1 MADDKRVAQDFAEA
15 SRNLSRVT
23 GELKDF
29 NMSAGKDIAMTAAG
43 EFKKVTDPFVQS
55 FQSLPGVATLGA
67 AGKTLFNKGFTILKN
82 KREQA
87 LLRERLGLTRE
98 EFGQLKKQ
106 KAVIDAQEKYAEELK
121 GASDKLLGID
131 VDRFNIAAGR
141 FTDESGAF
149 IGGVNRLIETNQ
161 EGIDKQEARYAA
173 EEKGAAKRVEKDNE
187 KMRKEEETQS
197 IFHSIAKGIDN
208 LAEGVANI
216 KAEDVGMGL
225 LAPIGLIGAV
235 ITTFVGAF
243 VNEVRKQFNGI
254 KAIFKTFDVLF
265 EPVKALIRNVGNTFA
280 GKDTAIGRFFQFVGD
295 TFGKLK
301 GFFNTRLESLKTS
314 KLVTGGGQLFDD
326 FVKGAKALFAPIGDL
341 FSAIGRSVKSVAAMG
356 AEGGVIG
363 KILGFAKG
371 FGATLGKLFLPI
383 TIVMGAFDLI
393 TGFIDGFKESEGDS
407 IVTKFIDGVGGGLAK
422 LIGNLIGIPLD
433 LLKSGVSWIMGAM
446 GFEKAEEFLDSFSF
460 ADLIMDLVKAPFN
473 MLSKAIDYIVGLF
486 TGENDLF
493 ADIGSMFGSIADG
506 ATSLLKS
513 ILRGILPDP
522 SGEADGVFGFIKKAV
537 SSVIPDGVYEFAGL
551 DPKTGEAIPEPESE
565 QLEAATGG
573 GSNKYDRIKARME
586 RKRNRET
593 LQMTQEE
600 KDELMASKG
609 GMQPVIINQT
619 DASQVSSNTS
629 SSSTPAP
636 MKDTSAPAGT
646 VPGHP
651 MYGYG

>member
-1 MADDKRVAQDFAEA
+1 MAEDVRQAQAFAEA
-15 SRNLSRVT
+15 SRNLIRVT
-23 GELKDF
+23 EELRDF
-29 NMSAGKDIAMTAAG
+29 NNSAGKEIALTVAG
-43 EFKKVTDPFVQS
+43 DLKKVTDGFVQP
-55 FQSLPGVATLGA
+55 FLNVPGVQTLGSI
-67 AGKTLFNKGFTILKN
+67 GKTLFNKGFAVMKD

-87 LLRERLGLTRE
+87 LLRQRLGLTRE

-106 KAVIDAQEKYAEELK
+106 KAVLDAQAKYNEEFK

-149 IGGVNRLIETNQ
+149 IGGVNRLIATNQ
-161 EGIDKQEARYAA
+161 EGIDKQEARYAS
-173 EEKGAAKRVEKDNE
+173 EQKGAARRVEKDNE
-187 KMRKEEETQS
+187 KMRQEEETQS
-197 IFHSIAKGIDN
+197 IFHSIARGIDN

-295 TFGKLK
+295 TFAKIK
-301 GFFNTRLESLKTS
+301 GFFSTRLESLKTS

-383 TIVMGAFDLI
+383 TIVIGVFDTI
-393 TGFIDGFKESEGDS
+393 TGFIDGFKESEGNNILS
-407 IVTKFIDGVGGGLAK
+407 KFYDGVGGGLGK
-422 LIGNLIGIPLD
+422 LVGNLVGIPLD
-433 LLKSGVSWIMGAM
+433 LLKSGVSWIMGKL
-446 GFEKAEEFLDSFSF
+446 GFDGAVEFLESFSF
-460 ADLIMDLVKAPFN
+460 AELIKNLVSAPFN
-473 MLSKAIDYIVGLF
+473 LISDAIDYIVKLF
-486 TGENDLF
+486 SGDANLF
-493 ADIGSMFGSIADG
+493 EDIGSMFGSIADG

-513 ILRGILPDP
+513 ILRGILPNP
-522 SGEADGVFGFIKKAV
+522 AGESEGVFGFIKKAV

-551 DPKTGEAIPEPESE
+551 DPKTGETIPEPESE
-565 QLEAATGG
+565 QIAEATG
-573 GSNKYDRIKARME
+573 SSPNAYERKKARLD
-586 RKRNRET
+586 RKRERMEARMNET
-593 LQMTQEE
+593 EEE
-600 KDELMASKG
+600 KAARRAEIP
-609 GMQPVIINQT
+609 PVIINQT
-619 DASQVSSNTS
+619 DASQVSTNTS
-629 SSSTPAP
+629 SSAVPAP
-636 MKDTSAPAGT
+636 IKDTAAPAGT

-651 MYGYG
+651 MFGYG

>member
-15 SRNLSRVT
+15 SRNLTRVT
-23 GELKDF
+23 GELKEF

-67 AGKTLFNKGFTILKN
+67 AGKTLFNKSFAILKD

-98 EFGQLKKQ
+98 EFGQMKKQ
-106 KAVIDAQEKYAEELK
+106 KAVLDAQKKYNDEFNSATK
-121 GASDKLLGID
+121 NLLGFDANKIRSALTLGMKENSI
-131 VDRFNIAAGR
+131 VPSI
-141 FTDESGAF
+141 EK
-149 IGGVNRLIETNQ
+149 LISTTQ
-161 EGIDKQEARYAA
+161 EGIDK
-173 EEKGAAKRVEKDNE
+173 EERRQLASQKGAAARVEADNE
-187 KMRKEEETQS
+187 KMRQEQETQS
-197 IFHSIAKGIDN
+197 IFHSIAAGIDN
-208 LAEGVANI
+208 LAAGVANI

-243 VNEVRKQFNGI
+243 VTEVKRQFDGI
-254 KAIFKTFDVLF
+254 KAIFKTFDTLF
-265 EPVKALIRNVGNTFA
+265 EPVKNLIRNVGKTFA
-280 GKDTAIGRFFQFVGD
+280 GKDTAIGRFFQFIGD
-295 TFGKLK
+295 TFKSIK

-314 KLVTGGGQLFDD
+314 KLVQGGGQLFDD

-371 FGATLGKLFLPI
+371 FGATLGKLFLPV
-383 TIVMGAFDLI
+383 TIVIGAFDAI
-393 TGFIDGFKESEGDS
+393 TGFIDGFKESEGDNILS
-407 IVTKFIDGVGGGLAK
+407 KFYDGVGGGLGK
-422 LIGNLIGIPLD
+422 LVGNLIGIPLD
-433 LLKSGVSWIMGAM
+433 LLKSGVSWIMSKL
-446 GFEKAEEFLDSFSF
+446 GFDSAVEFLESFSF
-460 ADLIMDLVKAPFN
+460 AELIKNLVSAPFN
-473 MLSKAIDYIVGLF
+473 MISKAIDYIVKLF
-486 TGENDLF
+486 TGDANLF

-522 SGEADGVFGFIKKAV
+522 SGESDGVFGFIKKAV

-551 DPKTGEAIPEPESE
+551 DPKTGEAIPEPEAE

-573 GSNKYDRIKARME
+573 GSNRFDRVQSRMD
-586 RKRNRET
+586 RKRERLSETQDENFEVREVRRRPP
-593 LQMTQEE
+593 
-600 KDELMASKG
+600 
-609 GMQPVIINQT
+609 PVIINQT
-619 DASQVSSNTS
+619 DASQISSNTS

>member
-15 SRNLSRVT
+15 SRNLQKVT

-43 EFKKVTDPFVQS
+43 EFKKVTDPFVTS

-67 AGKTLFNKGFTILKN
+67 AGKTLFNKSFTILKDR
-82 KREQA
+82 REQK

-98 EFGQLKKQ
+98 QFGQLKKQ
-106 KAVIDAQEKYAEELK
+106 KAVVDAQEKFSTELSN
-121 GASDKLLGID
+121 ASKNLLGLDMEKFDIATGMLQYSDNVTLSID
-131 VDRFNIAAGR
+131 RLTRLNQIKLDKDEAAR
-141 FTDESGAF
+141 A
-149 IGGVNRLIETNQ
+149 IEQ
-161 EGIDKQEARYAA
+161 R
-173 EEKGAAKRVEKDNE
+173 GAAKRVEADNE

-197 IFHSIAKGIDN
+197 IFHSIAAGIDN
-208 LAEGVANI
+208 LAEGVKNI

-243 VNEVRKQFNGI
+243 VTEVKRQFDGI
-254 KAIFKTFDVLF
+254 KAIIKTFDTLF
-265 EPVKALIRNVGNTFA
+265 EPVKNLMRNVGKTFA

-295 TFGKLK
+295 TFAKIK
-301 GFFNTRLESLKTS
+301 GFFSTRLESLKTS

-341 FSAIGRSVKSVAAMG
+341 FSAIGKSVKSVAAMG

-363 KILGFAKG
+363 KILGFARG

-383 TIVMGAFDLI
+383 TIVISAFDLI
-393 TGFIDGFKESEGDS
+393 TGFIEGFKESEGNN
-407 IVTKFIDGVGGGLAK
+407 IVSKFIDGVGGALGK

-460 ADLIMDLVKAPFN
+460 ATLIKDLVKAPFN
-473 MLSKAIDYIVGLF
+473 LISKAVDYIKGLF

-506 ATSLLKS
+506 AKDLLKS
-513 ILRGILPDP
+513 ILRGILPNP
-522 SGEADGVFGFIKKAV
+522 SGESEGVFGFIKKAV

-551 DPKTGEAIPEPESE
+551 DPKTGEVIPETAPE
-565 QLEAATGG
+565 QLEEATS
-573 GSNKYDRIKARME
+573 GSSKYDRIKSRMD
-586 RKRNRET
+586 RKRQRLSDEQDENFEVREIRRRPP
-593 LQMTQEE
+593 
-600 KDELMASKG
+600 
-609 GMQPVIINQT
+609 PVIINQT
-619 DASQVSSNTS
+619 DASQVSTNTS
-629 SSSTPAP
+629 SSAVPAP
-636 MKDTSAPAGT
+636 IKDTAAPAGT
-646 VPGHP
+646 LPGHP
-651 MYGYG
+651 MVGYG

>member
-1 MADDKRVAQDFAEA
+1 MAEDVRQAQAFAEA
-15 SRNLSRVT
+15 ARQLTRVT
-23 GELKDF
+23 EELRDF
-29 NMSAGKDIAMTAAG
+29 NNSAGKEIALTVAG
-43 EFKKVTDPFVQS
+43 DLKKVTDGFVQP
-55 FQSLPGVATLGA
+55 FLNVPGVQTLGSI
-67 AGKTLFNKGFTILKN
+67 GKTLFNKGFAVMKD

-87 LLRERLGLTRE
+87 LLRQRLGLTRE

-106 KAVIDAQEKYAEELK
+106 KAVLDAQAKYNEEFK

-149 IGGVNRLIETNQ
+149 IGGVNRLIATNQ
-161 EGIDKQEARYAA
+161 EGIDKQEARYVS
-173 EEKGAAKRVEKDNE
+173 EQKGAARRVEKDNE
-187 KMRKEEETQS
+187 KMRQEEETQS
-197 IFHSIAKGIDN
+197 IFHSIARGIDN

-295 TFGKLK
+295 TFAKIK
-301 GFFNTRLESLKTS
+301 GFFSTRLESLKTS

-383 TIVMGAFDLI
+383 TIVIGVFDTI
-393 TGFIDGFKESEGDS
+393 TGFIDGFKESEGNNILS
-407 IVTKFIDGVGGGLAK
+407 KFYDGVGGGLGK
-422 LIGNLIGIPLD
+422 LVGNLVGIPLD
-433 LLKSGVSWIMGAM
+433 LLKSGVSWIMGKL
-446 GFEKAEEFLDSFSF
+446 GFDGAVEFLESFSF
-460 ADLIMDLVKAPFN
+460 AELIKNLVSAPFN
-473 MLSKAIDYIVGLF
+473 LISKAIDYIVGLF

-506 ATSLLKS
+506 ATSLLKT
-513 ILRGILPDP
+513 ILRGILPNP
-522 SGEADGVFGFIKKAV
+522 AGETEGVFGFIKKAV
-537 SSVIPDGVYEFAGL
+537 SAVIPDGVYEFAGL
-551 DPKTGEAIPEPESE
+551 DPKTGEEIPVTAPE
-565 QLEAATGG
+565 QLEEATGG
-573 GSNKYDRIKARME
+573 GSSKYDRIKSRMD
-586 RKRNRET
+586 RKRQRLSDEQDENFEVREIRRRPP
-593 LQMTQEE
+593 
-600 KDELMASKG
+600 
-609 GMQPVIINQT
+609 PVIINQT
-619 DASQVSSNTS
+619 DASQVSTNTS
-629 SSSTPAP
+629 SSAVPAP
-636 MKDTSAPAGT
+636 IKDTAAPAGT
-646 VPGHP
+646 LPGHP
-651 MYGYG
+651 MVGYG

>member
-15 SRNLSRVT
+15 SRNLTRVT
-23 GELKDF
+23 GELKEF

-67 AGKTLFNKGFTILKN
+67 AGKTLFNKGFAILKD

-98 EFGQLKKQ
+98 QFGQLKKQ
-106 KAVIDAQEKYAEELK
+106 KAVLDAQKEFNTQFDDAASKLLGFTQGDLLAVQKDANNQFMSISAGIDKLVGIQGDQVKAEQDRRAFLDK
-121 GASDKLLGID
+121 GAS
-131 VDRFNIAAGR
+131 
-141 FTDESGAF
+141 
-149 IGGVNRLIETNQ
+149 
-161 EGIDKQEARYAA
+161 
-173 EEKGAAKRVEKDNE
+173 KRVEQDNE
-187 KMRKEEETQS
+187 KMRQEEKTQS
-197 IFHSIAKGIDN
+197 IFHSIAAGIDN

-235 ITTFVGAF
+235 ITTFVGA
-243 VNEVRKQFNGI
+243 VVTEVKRQFDGI
-254 KAIFKTFDVLF
+254 KAIFKTFDTLF
-265 EPVKALIRNVGNTFA
+265 EPVKNLIRNVGKTFA
-280 GKDTAIGRFFQFVGD
+280 GKDTAIGRFFQFIGD
-295 TFGKLK
+295 TFKSIK

-314 KLVTGGGQLFDD
+314 KLVQGGGQLFDD

-371 FGATLGKLFLPI
+371 FGATLGKLFLPV
-383 TIVMGAFDLI
+383 TIVIGAFDAI
-393 TGFIDGFKESEGDS
+393 TGFIDGFKESEGDNILS
-407 IVTKFIDGVGGGLAK
+407 KFYDGVGGGLGK
-422 LIGNLIGIPLD
+422 LVGNLIGIPLD
-433 LLKSGVSWIMGAM
+433 LLKSGVSWIMSKL
-446 GFEKAEEFLDSFSF
+446 GFDSAVEFLESFSF
-460 ADLIMDLVKAPFN
+460 AELIKNLVSAPFN
-473 MLSKAIDYIVGLF
+473 MISKAIDYIVKLF
-486 TGENDLF
+486 TGDANLF

-522 SGEADGVFGFIKKAV
+522 SGESDGVFGFIKKAV

-551 DPKTGEAIPEPESE
+551 DPKTGEAIPEPEAE

-573 GSNKYDRIKARME
+573 GSNRFDRVQSRMD
-586 RKRNRET
+586 RKREQLSETQDENFEVREVRRRPP
-593 LQMTQEE
+593 
-600 KDELMASKG
+600 
-609 GMQPVIINQT
+609 PVIINQT

>member
-1 MADDKRVAQDFAEA
+1 MAEDVRQAQAFAEA
-15 SRNLSRVT
+15 SRNLIRVT
-23 GELKDF
+23 EELRDF
-29 NMSAGKDIAMTAAG
+29 NNSAGKEIALTVAG
-43 EFKKVTDPFVQS
+43 DLKKVTDGFVQP
-55 FQSLPGVATLGA
+55 FLNVPGVQTLGSI
-67 AGKTLFNKGFTILKN
+67 GKTLFNKGFAALKD

-87 LLRERLGLTRE
+87 LLRQRLGLTRE
-98 EFGQLKKQ
+98 QFGQLKKQ
-106 KAVIDAQEKYAEELK
+106 KAVLDAQEKYGQELDSAAK
-121 GASDKLLGID
+121 TMLGFTQGDLLAVQKDANGHFMS
-131 VDRFNIAAGR
+131 VSA
-141 FTDESGAF
+141 
-149 IGGVNRLIETNQ
+149 
-161 EGIDKQEARYAA
+161 GIDKLIGIQGDQVKS
-173 EEKGAAKRVEKDNE
+173 EEQRQAVLNKGAAKRVEQDNE
-187 KMRKEEETQS
+187 KMRQEEETQS
-197 IFHSIAKGIDN
+197 IFHSIARGIDN

-254 KAIFKTFDVLF
+254 KAIIKTFDVLF
-265 EPVKALIRNVGNTFA
+265 EPVKALFRNLGNTFA
-280 GKDTAIGRFFQFVGD
+280 GKDTAIGRFFQFIGD
-295 TFGKLK
+295 TFAKIK
-301 GFFNTRLESLKTS
+301 GFFSTRLESLKTS
-314 KLVTGGGQLFDD
+314 KLVAGGGQLFDD

-446 GFEKAEEFLDSFSF
+446 GFEKSEEFLDSFSF

-493 ADIGSMFGSIADG
+493 ADVGSMFGSIADG

-551 DPKTGEAIPEPESE
+551 DPSTGEAIPEPESE

-573 GSNKYDRIKARME
+573 GSNRFDRVQSRMD
-586 RKRNRET
+586 RKREQLSETQDENFEVREVRRRPP
-593 LQMTQEE
+593 
-600 KDELMASKG
+600 
-609 GMQPVIINQT
+609 PVIINQT

>member
-1 MADDKRVAQDFAEA
+1 MADDKRVAADFAEA

-23 GELKDF
+23 GELKEF

-67 AGKTLFNKGFTILKN
+67 AGKTLFNKSFAILKD

-98 EFGQLKKQ
+98 EFGQMKKQ
-106 KAVIDAQEKYAEELK
+106 KAVLDAQKKYNDEFNSATK
-121 GASDKLLGID
+121 NLLGFDANKIRSALTLGMKENSI
-131 VDRFNIAAGR
+131 VPSI
-141 FTDESGAF
+141 EK
-149 IGGVNRLIETNQ
+149 LISTNQ
-161 EGIDKQEARYAA
+161 EGIDK
-173 EEKGAAKRVEKDNE
+173 EERRQLASQKGAAARVEADNE
-187 KMRKEEETQS
+187 KMRQEEKTQS
-197 IFHSIAKGIDN
+197 IFHSIAAGIDN

-225 LAPIGLIGAV
+225 LAPISLIGAV

-243 VNEVRKQFNGI
+243 VTEVKRQFDGI
-254 KAIFKTFDVLF
+254 KAIFKTFDTLF
-265 EPVKALIRNVGNTFA
+265 EPVKNLIRNVGKTFA
-280 GKDTAIGRFFQFVGD
+280 GKDTAIGRFFQFIGD
-295 TFGKLK
+295 TFKSIK

-314 KLVTGGGQLFDD
+314 KLVQGGGQLFDD

-371 FGATLGKLFLPI
+371 FGATLGKLFLPV
-383 TIVMGAFDLI
+383 TIVIGAFDAI
-393 TGFIDGFKESEGDS
+393 TGFIDGFKESEGDNILS
-407 IVTKFIDGVGGGLAK
+407 KFYDGVGGGLGK
-422 LIGNLIGIPLD
+422 LVGNLIGIPLD
-433 LLKSGVSWIMGAM
+433 LLKSGVSWIMSKL
-446 GFEKAEEFLDSFSF
+446 GFDSAVEFLESFSF
-460 ADLIMDLVKAPFN
+460 AELIKNLVSAPFN
-473 MLSKAIDYIVGLF
+473 MISKAIDYFVKLF
-486 TGENDLF
+486 TGDANLF

-522 SGEADGVFGFIKKAV
+522 SGESDGVFGFIKKAV

-551 DPKTGEAIPEPESE
+551 DPKTGEAIPEPEAE

-573 GSNKYDRIKARME
+573 GSNRFDRVQSRMD
-586 RKRNRET
+586 RKRERLSETQDENFEVREVRRRPP
-593 LQMTQEE
+593 
-600 KDELMASKG
+600 
-609 GMQPVIINQT
+609 PVIINQT

>member
-15 SRNLSRVT
+15 SRNLTRVT
-23 GELKDF
+23 GELKEF

-67 AGKTLFNKGFTILKN
+67 AGKTLFNKGFAILKD

-98 EFGQLKKQ
+98 QFGHLKKQ
-106 KAVIDAQEKYAEELK
+106 QAVFTAQKKEAEELK
-121 GASDKLLGID
+121 TATENLLGFD
-131 VDRFNIAAGR
+131 VDRFNIAAGM
-141 FTDESGAF
+141 FTDDK
-149 IGGVNRLIETNQ
+149 GGFMMGVDKLVGMNQ
-161 EGIDKQEARYAA
+161 EQLDADERARAN
-173 EEKGAAKRVEKDNE
+173 EMRGAAKRVEKDNE
-187 KMRKEEETQS
+187 KMRQEEKTQS
-197 IFHSIAKGIDN
+197 IFHSIAAGIDN

-243 VNEVRKQFNGI
+243 VTEVKRQFDGI
-254 KAIFKTFDVLF
+254 KAIFKTFDTLF
-265 EPVKALIRNVGNTFA
+265 EPVKNLIRNVGKTFA
-280 GKDTAIGRFFQFVGD
+280 GKDTAIGRFFQFIGD
-295 TFGKLK
+295 TFKSIK

-314 KLVTGGGQLFDD
+314 KLVHGGGQLFDD

-383 TIVMGAFDLI
+383 TIVIGAFDAI
-393 TGFIDGFKESEGDS
+393 TGFIDGFKESEGDNILS
-407 IVTKFIDGVGGGLAK
+407 KFYDGVGGGLGK
-422 LIGNLIGIPLD
+422 LVGNLIGIPLD
-433 LLKSGVSWIMGAM
+433 LLKSGVSWIMSKL
-446 GFEKAEEFLDSFSF
+446 GFDSAVEFLESFSF
-460 ADLIMDLVKAPFN
+460 AELIKNLVSAPFN
-473 MLSKAIDYIVGLF
+473 MISKAIDYIVKLF
-486 TGENDLF
+486 TGDANLF

-522 SGEADGVFGFIKKAV
+522 SGESDGVFGFIKKAV

-551 DPKTGEAIPEPESE
+551 DPKTGEAIPEPEAE

-573 GSNKYDRIKARME
+573 GSNRFDRVQSRMD
-586 RKRNRET
+586 RKREQLSETQDENFEVREVRRRPP
-593 LQMTQEE
+593 
-600 KDELMASKG
+600 
-609 GMQPVIINQT
+609 PVIINQT

>member
-23 GELKDF
+23 GELKEF

-67 AGKTLFNKGFTILKN
+67 AGKTLFNKGFAILKN

-98 EFGQLKKQ
+98 QFGQMKKQ
-106 KAVIDAQEKYAEELK
+106 KAVLDAQKKYNDEFNSATQN
-121 GASDKLLGID
+121 LLG
-131 VDRFNIAAGR
+131 
-141 FTDESGAF
+141 FTQGDLLAVQKDANGQFMSISA
-149 IGGVNRLIETNQ
+149 
-161 EGIDKQEARYAA
+161 GIDKLVGIQGDQVKSEQQRQAILN
-173 EEKGAAKRVEKDNE
+173 KGAAKRVEQDNE
-187 KMRKEEETQS
+187 KMRQEEETQS
-197 IFHSIAKGIDN
+197 IFHSIARGIDN

-225 LAPIGLIGAV
+225 LAPIGLIGSV

-280 GKDTAIGRFFQFVGD
+280 GKDTAIGRFFQFIGD
-295 TFGKLK
+295 TFKSIK
-301 GFFNTRLESLKTS
+301 GFFSTRLESLKTS

-341 FSAIGRSVKSVAAMG
+341 FSAIGRSVKSVTAMG

-383 TIVMGAFDLI
+383 TIVIGVFDTI
-393 TGFIDGFKESEGDS
+393 TGFIDGFKESEGNNILS
-407 IVTKFIDGVGGGLAK
+407 KFYDGVGGGLGK
-422 LIGNLIGIPLD
+422 LVGNLVGIPLD
-433 LLKSGVSWIMGAM
+433 LLKSGVSWIMGKL
-446 GFEKAEEFLDSFSF
+446 GFDGAVEFLESFSF
-460 ADLIMDLVKAPFN
+460 AELIKNLVSAPFN
-473 MLSKAIDYIVGLF
+473 LISKAIHYIVGLF

-513 ILRGILPDP
+513 ILRGILPNP
-522 SGEADGVFGFIKKAV
+522 AGESEGVFGFIKKAV

-551 DPKTGEAIPEPESE
+551 DPKTGETIPEPESE
-565 QLEAATGG
+565 QIAEATGG
-573 GSNKYDRIKARME
+573 GSNKYDRIKARIE

>member
-15 SRNLSRVT
+15 SRNLTRVT
-23 GELKDF
+23 GELKEF

-67 AGKTLFNKGFTILKN
+67 AGKTLFNKGFAILKD

-98 EFGQLKKQ
+98 QFGHLKKQ
-106 KAVIDAQEKYAEELK
+106 QAVFTAQKKEAEELK
-121 GASDKLLGID
+121 TATENLLGFD
-131 VDRFNIAAGR
+131 VDRFNIAAGM
-141 FTDESGAF
+141 FTDDK
-149 IGGVNRLIETNQ
+149 GGFMMGVDKLVGMNQ
-161 EGIDKQEARYAA
+161 EQLDADERARAN
-173 EEKGAAKRVEKDNE
+173 EMRGAAKRVEKDNE
-187 KMRKEEETQS
+187 KMRQEEKTQS
-197 IFHSIAKGIDN
+197 IFHSIAAGIDN

-243 VNEVRKQFNGI
+243 VTEVKRQFDGI
-254 KAIFKTFDVLF
+254 KAIFKTFDTLF
-265 EPVKALIRNVGNTFA
+265 EPVKNLIRNVGKTFA
-280 GKDTAIGRFFQFVGD
+280 GKDTAIGRFFQFIGD
-295 TFGKLK
+295 TFKSIK
-301 GFFNTRLESLKTS
+301 GFFSTRLESLKTS

-341 FSAIGRSVKSVAAMG
+341 FEAIGKSGKSVAAMADDAG
-356 AEGGVIG
+356 IIG
-363 KILGFAKG
+363 RILKFAKG
-371 FGATLGKLFLPI
+371 FGTVLGKLFLPI
-383 TIVMGAFDLI
+383 TIVIGVFDTI
-393 TGFIDGFKESEGDS
+393 TGFIDGFKESEGNNILS
-407 IVTKFIDGVGGGLAK
+407 KFYDGVGGGLGK
-422 LIGNLIGIPLD
+422 LVGNLIGIPLD
-433 LLKSGVSWIMGAM
+433 LLKSGVSWIMGKL
-446 GFEKAEEFLDSFSF
+446 GFDGAVEFLESFSF
-460 ADLIMDLVKAPFN
+460 AELIKNLVSAPFN
-473 MLSKAIDYIVGLF
+473 LISDAIDYIVKLF
-486 TGENDLF
+486 SGDANLF
-493 ADIGSMFGSIADG
+493 EDIGSMFGSIADG

-522 SGEADGVFGFIKKAV
+522 SGESDGVFGFIKKAV

-551 DPKTGEAIPEPESE
+551 DPKTGEAIPEPEAE

-573 GSNKYDRIKARME
+573 GSNRFDRVQSRMD
-586 RKRNRET
+586 RKREQLSETQDENFEVREVRRRPP
-593 LQMTQEE
+593 
-600 KDELMASKG
+600 
-609 GMQPVIINQT
+609 PVIINQT
-619 DASQVSSNTS
+619 DASQISSNTS

>member
-15 SRNLSRVT
+15 SRNLQKVT

-43 EFKKVTDPFVQS
+43 EFKKVTDPFVTS

-67 AGKTLFNKGFTILKN
+67 AGKTLFNKSFALLKDR
-82 KREQA
+82 REQK

-98 EFGQLKKQ
+98 QFGQLKKQ
-106 KAVIDAQEKYAEELK
+106 KAVLDAQKEFNTKFDDAAKNLLGFTQGDLLQEQRNSLGHFMGFSAK
-121 GASDKLLGID
+121 VDKLIGIQGD
-131 VDRFNIAAGR
+131 QVKAEQDRR
-141 FTDESGAF
+141 AF
-149 IGGVNRLIETNQ
+149 L
-161 EGIDKQEARYAA
+161 D
-173 EEKGAAKRVEKDNE
+173 KGAAKRVEQDNE
-187 KMRKEEETQS
+187 KMRQEQETQS
-197 IFHSIAKGIDN
+197 IFHSIARGIDN

-243 VNEVRKQFNGI
+243 VTEVKRQFDGI
-254 KAIFKTFDVLF
+254 KAIFKTFDTLF
-265 EPVKALIRNVGNTFA
+265 EPVKNLIRNVGKTFA
-280 GKDTAIGRFFQFVGD
+280 GKDTAIGRFFQFIGD
-295 TFGKLK
+295 TFKSIK
-301 GFFNTRLESLKTS
+301 GFFSTRLESLKTS

-341 FSAIGRSVKSVAAMG
+341 FSAIGKSVKSVAAMG

-363 KILGFAKG
+363 RILGFARG

-383 TIVMGAFDLI
+383 TIVISAFDLI
-393 TGFIDGFKESEGDS
+393 TGFIEGFKESEGNN
-407 IVTKFIDGVGGGLAK
+407 IVSKFIDGVGGALGK

-460 ADLIMDLVKAPFN
+460 ATLIKDLVKAPFN
-473 MLSKAIDYIVGLF
+473 LISKAVDYIKGLF

-513 ILRGILPDP
+513 ILRGILPNP
-522 SGEADGVFGFIKKAV
+522 AGESEGVFGFIKKAV
-537 SSVIPDGVYEFAGL
+537 SSVIPDGVYEFAGI
-551 DPKTGEAIPEPESE
+551 DPKTGEEIPVTAPE
-565 QLEAATGG
+565 QLEEATGG
-573 GSNKYDRIKARME
+573 GSSKYDRIKSRMD
-586 RKRNRET
+586 RKRERLAQNQAEN
-593 LQMTQEE
+593 
-600 KDELMASKG
+600 DEMKS
-609 GMQPVIINQT
+609 QQT
-619 DASQVSSNTS
+619 GTTVVQNIQTNDNSSNS
-629 SSSTPAP
+629 SNPTVTTQPL
-636 MKDTSAPAGT
+636 KDTSVPAGT
-646 VPGHP
+646 VPVL
-651 MYGYG
+651 

>member
-1 MADDKRVAQDFAEA
+1 MAEDVRQAQAFAEA
-15 SRNLSRVT
+15 SRNLIRVT
-23 GELKDF
+23 EELRDF
-29 NMSAGKDIAMTAAG
+29 NNSAGKEIALTVAG
-43 EFKKVTDPFVQS
+43 DLKKVTDGFVQP
-55 FQSLPGVATLGA
+55 FLNVPGVQTLGSI
-67 AGKTLFNKGFTILKN
+67 GKTLFNKGFAALKD

-87 LLRERLGLTRE
+87 LLRQRLGLTRE
-98 EFGQLKKQ
+98 QFGQLKKQ
-106 KAVIDAQEKYAEELK
+106 KAVLDAQEKYGQELDSAAK
-121 GASDKLLGID
+121 TMLGFTQGDLLAVQKDANGHFMS
-131 VDRFNIAAGR
+131 VSA
-141 FTDESGAF
+141 
-149 IGGVNRLIETNQ
+149 
-161 EGIDKQEARYAA
+161 GIDKLIGIQGDQVKS
-173 EEKGAAKRVEKDNE
+173 EEQRQAVLNKGAAKRVEKDNE
-187 KMRKEEETQS
+187 KMRQEEETQS
-197 IFHSIAKGIDN
+197 IFHSIARGIDN

-254 KAIFKTFDVLF
+254 KAIIKTFDVLF
-265 EPVKALIRNVGNTFA
+265 EPVKALFRNLGNTFA

-295 TFGKLK
+295 TFAKIK
-301 GFFNTRLESLKTS
+301 GFFSTRLESLKTS

-371 FGATLGKLFLPI
+371 FGATLGKLFLPV
-383 TIVMGAFDLI
+383 TIVIGAFDAI
-393 TGFIDGFKESEGDS
+393 TGFIDGFKESEGDNILS
-407 IVTKFIDGVGGGLAK
+407 KFYDGVGGGLGK
-422 LIGNLIGIPLD
+422 LVGNLIGIPLD
-433 LLKSGVSWIMGAM
+433 LLKSGVKWIASKL
-446 GFEKAEEFLDSFSF
+446 GFDSAVEFLESFSF
-460 ADLIMDLVKAPFN
+460 AELIKNLVSAPFN
-473 MLSKAIDYIVGLF
+473 LISDAIDYIVKLF
-486 TGENDLF
+486 SGDANLF
-493 ADIGSMFGSIADG
+493 EDIGSMFGSIADG

-522 SGEADGVFGFIKKAV
+522 SGESDGVFGFIKKAV

-573 GSNKYDRIKARME
+573 GSNRFDRVQSRMD
-586 RKRNRET
+586 RKREQLSETQDENFEVREVRRRPP
-593 LQMTQEE
+593 
-600 KDELMASKG
+600 
-609 GMQPVIINQT
+609 PVIINQT
-619 DASQVSSNTS
+619 DASQVSTSTS
-629 SSSTPAP
+629 SSAVPAP
-636 MKDTSAPAGT
+636 IKDTSVPAGT

>member
-1 MADDKRVAQDFAEA
+1 MADDKRVAADFAEA
-15 SRNLSRVT
+15 SRNLTRVT
-23 GELKDF
+23 GELKEF

-67 AGKTLFNKGFTILKN
+67 AGKTLFNKSFAILKD

-98 EFGQLKKQ
+98 EFGQMKKQ
-106 KAVIDAQEKYAEELK
+106 KAVLDAQKKYNDEFNSATK
-121 GASDKLLGID
+121 NLLGFDANKIRSALTLGMKENSI
-131 VDRFNIAAGR
+131 VPSI
-141 FTDESGAF
+141 EK
-149 IGGVNRLIETNQ
+149 LISTNQ
-161 EGIDKQEARYAA
+161 EGIDKEERRQAA
-173 EEKGAAKRVEKDNE
+173 AQRGAAARVEADNE
-187 KMRKEEETQS
+187 KMRQEQETQS
-197 IFHSIAKGIDN
+197 IFHNIAAGIDN
-208 LAEGVANI
+208 LAAGVANI

-235 ITTFVGAF
+235 IVSFVGAF
-243 VNEVRKQFNGI
+243 VTEVKRQFDGI
-254 KAIFKTFDVLF
+254 KAIFKTFDTLF
-265 EPVKALIRNVGNTFA
+265 EPVKNLIRNVGKTFA
-280 GKDTAIGRFFQFVGD
+280 GPDTAIGRFFQFIDD
-295 TFGKLK
+295 TFKSIK
-301 GFFNTRLESLKTS
+301 GFFSTRLESLKTS

-341 FSAIGRSVKSVAAMG
+341 FEAIGKSVKSVAAMADDAG
-356 AEGGVIG
+356 IIG
-363 KILGFAKG
+363 RILKFAKG
-371 FGATLGKLFLPI
+371 FGTVLGKLFLPI

-446 GFEKAEEFLDSFSF
+446 GFDKAEEFLDSFSF
-460 ADLIMDLVKAPFN
+460 TDLIMDLVKAPFN
-473 MLSKAIDYIVGLF
+473 MISKAIDYIVGLF

-493 ADIGSMFGSIADG
+493 ADVGSMFGSIADG

-522 SGEADGVFGFIKKAV
+522 SGESDGVFGFIKKAV

-551 DPKTGEAIPEPESE
+551 DPKTGQAIPEPESE

-573 GSNKYDRIKARME
+573 GSNRFDRVQSRMD
-586 RKRNRET
+586 RKRET
-593 LQMTQEE
+593 LQMTQQE

-609 GMQPVIINQT
+609 ETAPVIINQT

>member
-1 MADDKRVAQDFAEA
+1 
-15 SRNLSRVT
+15 
-23 GELKDF
+23 
-29 NMSAGKDIAMTAAG
+29 MTAAG

-173 EEKGAAKRVEKDNE
+173 EQKGAAKRVEKDNE

-197 IFHSIAKGIDN
+197 IFHSIAAGIDN
-208 LAEGVANI
+208 LAAGVANI

-235 ITTFVGAF
+235 IVSFVGGFVTEVKRQFDGLKALVATFGRLFKPIKDAITSAGKSMFGNTLISAFFDTIKNGFTRIGNFLGGITTFIKDSKFVSIISDGATK
-243 VNEVRKQFNGI
+243 VR
-254 KAIFKTFDVLF
+254 
-265 EPVKALIRNVGNTFA
+265 
-280 GKDTAIGRFFQFVGD
+280 TAIRTISD
-295 TFGKLK
+295 P
-301 GFFNTRLESLKTS
+301 
-314 KLVTGGGQLFDD
+314 
-326 FVKGAKALFAPIGDL
+326 FVKIGE
-341 FSAIGRSVKSVAAMG
+341 SIGKSVTRVLAMSS
-356 AEGGVIG
+356 EGGVIS
-363 KILGFAKG
+363 KVLGFAKG
-371 FGATLGKLFLPI
+371 FGATLGKLFLPV
-383 TIVMGAFDLI
+383 TIVIGAFDAI
-393 TGFIDGFKESEGDS
+393 TGFIDGFKESEGNNILS
-407 IVTKFIDGVGGGLAK
+407 RFYDGVGGGLGK
-422 LIGNLIGIPLD
+422 LVGNLIGIPLD
-433 LLKSGVSWIMGAM
+433 LLKSGVSWIMSKL
-446 GFEKAEEFLDSFSF
+446 GFDSAVEFLESFSF
-460 ADLIMDLVKAPFN
+460 AELIKNLVSAPFN
-473 MLSKAIDYIVGLF
+473 MISKAIDYIVKLF
-486 TGENDLF
+486 TGDANLF

-522 SGEADGVFGFIKKAV
+522 SGESDGVFGFIKKAV
-537 SSVIPDGVYEFAGL
+537 SAVIPDGVYEFAGL

-573 GSNKYDRIKARME
+573 GSNRFDRVQSRMD
-586 RKRNRET
+586 RKRERLSETQDENFEVREVRRRPP
-593 LQMTQEE
+593 
-600 KDELMASKG
+600 
-609 GMQPVIINQT
+609 PVIINQT

>member
-15 SRNLSRVT
+15 SRNLTRVT
-23 GELKDF
+23 GELKEF

-67 AGKTLFNKGFTILKN
+67 AGKTLFNKGFAILKD

-98 EFGQLKKQ
+98 QFGHLKKQ
-106 KAVIDAQEKYAEELK
+106 QAVFTAQKKEAEELIT
-121 GASDKLLGID
+121 ATENLLGFD
-131 VDRFNIAAGR
+131 VDRFNIAAGM
-141 FTDESGAF
+141 FTDDK
-149 IGGVNRLIETNQ
+149 GGFMMGVDKLVGMNQ
-161 EGIDKQEARYAA
+161 EQLDADERARAN
-173 EEKGAAKRVEKDNE
+173 EMRGAAKRVEKDNE
-187 KMRKEEETQS
+187 KMRQEEKTQS
-197 IFHSIAKGIDN
+197 IFHSIAAGIDN

-243 VNEVRKQFNGI
+243 VTEVNRQFDGI
-254 KAIFKTFDVLF
+254 KAIFKTFDTLF
-265 EPVKALIRNVGNTFA
+265 EPVKNLIRNVGKTFA
-280 GKDTAIGRFFQFVGD
+280 GKDTAIGRFFQFIGD
-295 TFGKLK
+295 TFKSIK
-301 GFFNTRLESLKTS
+301 GFFSTRLESLKTS

-341 FSAIGRSVKSVAAMG
+341 FEAIGKSVKSVAAMADDAG
-356 AEGGVIG
+356 IIG
-363 KILGFAKG
+363 WILKFAKG
-371 FGATLGKLFLPI
+371 FGTVLGKLFLPI

-446 GFEKAEEFLDSFSF
+446 GFDKAEEFLDSFSF
-460 ADLIMDLVKAPFN
+460 TDLIMDLVKAPFN
-473 MLSKAIDYIVGLF
+473 MISKAIDDIVKLF
-486 TGENDLF
+486 SGDANLF
-493 ADIGSMFGSIADG
+493 EDIGSMFGSIADG

-522 SGEADGVFGFIKKAV
+522 SGESDGVFGFIKKAV

-551 DPKTGEAIPEPESE
+551 DPKTGEAIPEPEAE

-573 GSNKYDRIKARME
+573 GSNRFDRVQSRMD
-586 RKRNRET
+586 RKRER
-593 LQMTQEE
+593 LSQTQ
-600 KDELMASKG
+600 DENFDLASPPPPP
-609 GMQPVIINQT
+609 PVIINQT

>member
-15 SRNLSRVT
+15 SRNLTRVT
-23 GELKDF
+23 GELKEF

-67 AGKTLFNKGFTILKN
+67 AGKTLFNKSFAILKD

-98 EFGQLKKQ
+98 QFGHLKKQ
-106 KAVIDAQEKYAEELK
+106 QAVFTAQKKEAEELK
-121 GASDKLLGID
+121 TATENLLGFD
-131 VDRFNIAAGR
+131 VDRFNIAAGM
-141 FTDESGAF
+141 FTDDK
-149 IGGVNRLIETNQ
+149 GGFMMGVDKLVGMNQ
-161 EGIDKQEARYAA
+161 EQLHADERARAN
-173 EEKGAAKRVEKDNE
+173 EMRGAAKRVEKDNE
-187 KMRKEEETQS
+187 KMRQEEKTQS
-197 IFHSIAKGIDN
+197 IFHSIAAGIDN

-243 VNEVRKQFNGI
+243 VTEVKRQFDGI
-254 KAIFKTFDVLF
+254 KAIFKTFDTLF
-265 EPVKALIRNVGNTFA
+265 EPVKNLIRNVGKTFA
-280 GKDTAIGRFFQFVGD
+280 GKDTAIGRFFQFIGD
-295 TFGKLK
+295 TFKSIK
-301 GFFNTRLESLKTS
+301 GFFSTRLESLKTS

-326 FVKGAKALFAPIGDL
+326 FVKGATALFAPIGDL
-341 FSAIGRSVKSVAAMG
+341 FEAIGKSVKSVAAMADDAG
-356 AEGGVIG
+356 IIG
-363 KILGFAKG
+363 RILKFAKG
-371 FGATLGKLFLPI
+371 FGTVLGKLFLPV
-383 TIVMGAFDLI
+383 TIVIGAFDAI
-393 TGFIDGFKESEGDS
+393 TGFIDGFKESEGDNILS
-407 IVTKFIDGVGGGLAK
+407 KFYDGVGGGLGK
-422 LIGNLIGIPLD
+422 LVGNLIGIPLD
-433 LLKSGVSWIMGAM
+433 LLKSGVSWIMSKL
-446 GFEKAEEFLDSFSF
+446 GFDSAVEFLESFSF
-460 ADLIMDLVKAPFN
+460 AELIKNLVSAPFN
-473 MLSKAIDYIVGLF
+473 MISKAIDYIVKLF
-486 TGENDLF
+486 TGDANLF

-522 SGEADGVFGFIKKAV
+522 SGESDGVFGFIKKAV

-551 DPKTGEAIPEPESE
+551 DPKTGQAIPEPESE

-573 GSNKYDRIKARME
+573 GSNRFDRVQSRMD
-586 RKRNRET
+586 RKREQLSETQDENFEVREVRRRPP
-593 LQMTQEE
+593 
-600 KDELMASKG
+600 
-609 GMQPVIINQT
+609 PVIINQT

>member
-1 MADDKRVAQDFAEA
+1 MAEDVRQAQAFAEA
-15 SRNLSRVT
+15 ARQLTRVT
-23 GELKDF
+23 EELRDF
-29 NMSAGKDIAMTAAG
+29 NNSAGKEIALTVAG
-43 EFKKVTDPFVQS
+43 DLKKVTDGFVQP
-55 FQSLPGVATLGA
+55 FLNVPGVQTLGSI
-67 AGKTLFNKGFTILKN
+67 GKTLFNKGFAVMKD

-87 LLRERLGLTRE
+87 LLRQRLGLTRE

-106 KAVIDAQEKYAEELK
+106 KAVLDAQAKYNEEFK

-149 IGGVNRLIETNQ
+149 IGGVNRLIATNQ
-161 EGIDKQEARYAA
+161 EGIDKQEARYVS
-173 EEKGAAKRVEKDNE
+173 EQKGAARRVEKDNE
-187 KMRKEEETQS
+187 KMRQEEETQS
-197 IFHSIAKGIDN
+197 IFHSIARGIDN

-295 TFGKLK
+295 TFAKIK
-301 GFFNTRLESLKTS
+301 GFFSTRLESLKTS

-383 TIVMGAFDLI
+383 TIVIGVFDTI
-393 TGFIDGFKESEGDS
+393 TGFIDGFKESEGNNILS
-407 IVTKFIDGVGGGLAK
+407 KFYDGVGGGLGK
-422 LIGNLIGIPLD
+422 LVGNLVGIPLD
-433 LLKSGVSWIMGAM
+433 LLKSGVSWIMGKL
-446 GFEKAEEFLDSFSF
+446 GFDGAVEFLESFSF
-460 ADLIMDLVKAPFN
+460 AELIKNLVSAPFN
-473 MLSKAIDYIVGLF
+473 LISKAIDYIVGLF

-506 ATSLLKS
+506 ATSLLKT
-513 ILRGILPDP
+513 ILRGILPNP
-522 SGEADGVFGFIKKAV
+522 AGETEGVFGFIKKAV
-537 SSVIPDGVYEFAGL
+537 SAVIPDGVYEFAGL
-551 DPKTGEAIPEPESE
+551 DPKTGEEIPVTAPE
-565 QLEAATGG
+565 QLEEATGG
-573 GSNKYDRIKARME
+573 GSSKYDRIKSRMD
-586 RKRNRET
+586 RKRQQLSETQDENFEVREVRRRPP
-593 LQMTQEE
+593 
-600 KDELMASKG
+600 
-609 GMQPVIINQT
+609 PVIINQT
-619 DASQVSSNTS
+619 DASQVSTSTS
-629 SSSTPAP
+629 SSAVPAP
-636 MKDTSAPAGT
+636 IKDTAAPAGT
-646 VPGHP
+646 IPGHP
-651 MYGYG
+651 MFGYG

>member
-15 SRNLSRVT
+15 SRNLQKVT

-43 EFKKVTDPFVQS
+43 EFKKVTDPFVTS

-67 AGKTLFNKGFTILKN
+67 AGKTLFNKSFAILKDR
-82 KREQA
+82 REQK

-98 EFGQLKKQ
+98 QFGQLKKQ
-106 KAVIDAQEKYAEELK
+106 KAVLDAQKEFNTQFDNAAKNLLGFTQGDLLQEQRNSLGQFMGFSAK
-121 GASDKLLGID
+121 VDKLIGIQGD
-131 VDRFNIAAGR
+131 QVKAEQDRR
-141 FTDESGAF
+141 AF
-149 IGGVNRLIETNQ
+149 L
-161 EGIDKQEARYAA
+161 D
-173 EEKGAAKRVEKDNE
+173 KGAAKRVEQDNE
-187 KMRKEEETQS
+187 KMRQEEKTQS
-197 IFHSIAKGIDN
+197 IFHSIAAGIDN
-208 LAEGVANI
+208 LAAGVANI

-235 ITTFVGAF
+235 IVSFVGAF
-243 VNEVRKQFNGI
+243 VAEVKRQFDGLKVLVSTFGRLFRPI
-254 KAIFKTFDVLF
+254 KDAITSAGKSMF
-265 EPVKALIRNVGNTFA
+265 GNTLISAFFDTIKN
-280 GKDTAIGRFFQFVGD
+280 GFTRIGNFLGGITTFIKDSKFVSIISDGATKVRTAIR
-295 TFGKLK
+295 TFSDP
-301 GFFNTRLESLKTS
+301 FIR
-314 KLVTGGGQLFDD
+314 
-326 FVKGAKALFAPIGDL
+326 IGET
-341 FSAIGRSVKSVAAMG
+341 IGKSVSRVAALS

-371 FGATLGKLFLPI
+371 FGATLGKLFLPV
-383 TIVMGAFDLI
+383 TIVIGAFDAI
-393 TGFIDGFKESEGDS
+393 TGFIDGFKDSEGNN
-407 IVTKFIDGVGGGLAK
+407 IVSKFIDGVGGGLGK

-446 GFEKAEEFLDSFSF
+446 GFDKAEEFLDSFSF
-460 ADLIMDLVKAPFN
+460 ADLIMDIVKAPFN
-473 MLSKAIDYIVGLF
+473 LLSKAVSYIKSLL
-486 TGENDLF
+486 TGDANLF

-522 SGEADGVFGFIKKAV
+522 SGESDGVFGFIKKAV

-573 GSNKYDRIKARME
+573 GSNRFDRVQSRMD
-586 RKRNRET
+586 RKRERLSETQDENFEVREVRRRPP
-593 LQMTQEE
+593 
-600 KDELMASKG
+600 
-609 GMQPVIINQT
+609 PVIINQT

>member
-1 MADDKRVAQDFAEA
+1 MRQ
-15 SRNLSRVT
+15 
-23 GELKDF
+23 
-29 NMSAGKDIAMTAAG
+29 
-43 EFKKVTDPFVQS
+43 
-55 FQSLPGVATLGA
+55 
-67 AGKTLFNKGFTILKN
+67 
-82 KREQA
+82 
-87 LLRERLGLTRE
+87 
-98 EFGQLKKQ
+98 
-106 KAVIDAQEKYAEELK
+106 
-121 GASDKLLGID
+121 
-131 VDRFNIAAGR
+131 
-141 FTDESGAF
+141 
-149 IGGVNRLIETNQ
+149 
-161 EGIDKQEARYAA
+161 
-173 EEKGAAKRVEKDNE
+173 EEK
-187 KMRKEEETQS
+187 TQS
-197 IFHSIAKGIDN
+197 IFHSIAAGIDN

-243 VNEVRKQFNGI
+243 VTEVKRQFDGI
-254 KAIFKTFDVLF
+254 KAIFKTFDTLF
-265 EPVKALIRNVGNTFA
+265 EPVKNLIRNVGKTFA
-280 GKDTAIGRFFQFVGD
+280 GKDTAIGRFFQFIGD
-295 TFGKLK
+295 TFKSIK

-314 KLVTGGGQLFDD
+314 KLVQGGGQLFDD

-383 TIVMGAFDLI
+383 TIVIGAFDAI
-393 TGFIDGFKESEGDS
+393 TGFIDGFKESEGDNILS
-407 IVTKFIDGVGGGLAK
+407 KFYDGVGGGLGK
-422 LIGNLIGIPLD
+422 LVGNLIGIPLD
-433 LLKSGVSWIMGAM
+433 LLKSGVSWIMSKL
-446 GFEKAEEFLDSFSF
+446 GFDSAVEFLESFSF
-460 ADLIMDLVKAPFN
+460 AELIKNLVSAPFN
-473 MLSKAIDYIVGLF
+473 MISKAIDYIVKLF
-486 TGENDLF
+486 TGDANLF

-522 SGEADGVFGFIKKAV
+522 SGESDGVFGFIKKAV

-551 DPKTGEAIPEPESE
+551 DPKTGEAIPEPEAE

-573 GSNKYDRIKARME
+573 GSNRFDRVQSRMD
-586 RKRNRET
+586 RKREQLSETQDENFEVREVRRRPP
-593 LQMTQEE
+593 
-600 KDELMASKG
+600 
-609 GMQPVIINQT
+609 PVIINQT